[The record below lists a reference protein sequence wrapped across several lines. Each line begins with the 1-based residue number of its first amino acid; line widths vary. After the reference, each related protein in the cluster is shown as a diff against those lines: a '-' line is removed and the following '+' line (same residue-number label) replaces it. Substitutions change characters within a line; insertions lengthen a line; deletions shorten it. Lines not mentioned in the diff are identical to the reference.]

1 MKKLAIITDSTSYI
15 PNDLVSKYNIHVT
28 PQVLIWGEKTYEDGI
43 DILPSEFYQ
52 KLSTSKV
59 MPTTSQ
65 VTPVTFQKLFSKLVK
80 EDYDILAI
88 LISNQLSGTI
98 KSAIQ
103 AKEEFPGTNIEIVDS
118 NTTAMALGFVVLTT
132 ARAAQ
137 EGASLKECVDL
148 ANKAKENVG
157 VVFAVDTL
165 EFLHRGG
172 RIGGAQKLLGTAL
185 KMKPILEVTGG
196 RVEGIERVRTR
207 SKSLNRLVEVIE
219 ERINGRSPIHLATL
233 HANSAADAK
242 ELLATASSKFSA
254 IESIFSEVSPVIG
267 THAGPGTVGLAF
279 MAGI

>member
-1 MKKLAIITDSTSYI
+1 MNKLAIITDSTSYI
-15 PNDLVSKYNIHVT
+15 PDDLVSKYHIHVT

-43 DILPSEFYQ
+43 DILPSVFYQ

-65 VTPVTFQKLFSKLVK
+65 VTPATFQKLYSKLAK
-80 EDYDILAI
+80 EENDILAI

-98 KSAIQ
+98 KSALQ
-103 AKEEFPGTNIEIVDS
+103 AKEDFPGTNIEIIDS
-118 NTTAMALGFVVLTT
+118 ETTAMALGFVVLAT

-137 EGASLKECVDL
+137 DGASLKDCIAV

-207 SKSLNRLVEVIE
+207 SKSLSRLVEVIE

-233 HANSAADAK
+233 HANSPADAK
-242 ELLATASSKFSA
+242 ELLTTASSKFNA
-254 IESIFSEVSPVIG
+254 VESIFSEVSPVIG

-279 MAGI
+279 MAGL